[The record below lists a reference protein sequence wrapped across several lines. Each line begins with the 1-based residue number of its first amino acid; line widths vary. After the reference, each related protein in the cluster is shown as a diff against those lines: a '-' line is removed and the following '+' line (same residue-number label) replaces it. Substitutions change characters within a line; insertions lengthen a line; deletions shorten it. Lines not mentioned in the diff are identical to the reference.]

1 MSLKSS
7 RVKVMSPWNVCLESE
22 QVIWFLSAP
31 NSDPA
36 QPGLTV
42 SPGNANAVTSTYD
55 LLFSPRTQKH
65 SKVIKFPPRYVL
77 KNLDYTYLYRVS
89 QLYFDG

>member
-1 MSLKSS
+1 
-7 RVKVMSPWNVCLESE
+7 MSPSNVLLESE
-22 QVIWFLSAP
+22 QETWFLFEP

-42 SPGNANAVTSTYD
+42 SPSNPNAVTTTYD

-65 SKVIKFPPRYVL
+65 SKVIKSHPSCVL
-77 KNLDYTYLYRVS
+77 KILNYTYLYLVS